1 MKYGKLSLINCT
13 LALLFLNLFV
23 NLGSEGQITANDSQ
37 HKIKTS
43 EHVYWLITT
52 TIKEGQL
59 DALKKIN
66 AEMVKNTKNNEPET
80 LTYDWSISADGKKC
94 YFFEHYA
101 NSEAVMIHTKTF
113 GEKFAERLLG
123 MIEIESFEVFGNPD
137 ENVKNSLS
145 PLGAN
150 FNRSIGGFSR

>member
-1 MKYGKLSLINCT
+1 MNYCKPSLITCT
-13 LALLFLNLFV
+13 LVLLFINLFV
-23 NLGSEGQITANDSQ
+23 NLGNDGQTTADDSKR
-37 HKIKTS
+37 KIKSS

-52 TIKEGQL
+52 SIKEGQL

-123 MIEIESFEVFGNPD
+123 MIEIDSFEVFGNPD
-137 ENVKNSLS
+137 ENVQNSLS
-145 PLGAN
+145 PLGAK
-150 FNRSIGGFSR
+150 FNSSIGGFSR

>member
-1 MKYGKLSLINCT
+1 MKYCKPLLINST

-23 NLGSEGQITANDSQ
+23 NLGSDGQTIATESKQ
-37 HKIKTS
+37 KIKNS

-52 TIKEGQL
+52 NIKEGQL
-59 DALKKIN
+59 DALKQIN

-80 LTYDWSISADGKKC
+80 LAYDWSISADGKKC

-137 ENVKNSLS
+137 ANVKNSLS
-145 PLGAN
+145 PLGAK

>member
-1 MKYGKLSLINCT
+1 MITCT
-13 LALLFLNLFV
+13 VALCFLNLFV
-23 NLGSEGQITANDSQ
+23 SLGSDGQTTADDSKQ
-37 HKIKTS
+37 KTKTS

-52 TIKEGQL
+52 SIKEGQL
-59 DALKKIN
+59 DALKQIN

-80 LTYDWSISADGKKC
+80 LTYDWSISTDQKTC

-123 MIEIESFEVFGNPD
+123 MIEIDSFEVFGNPD

-145 PLGAN
+145 PLGAK
-150 FNRSIGGFSR
+150 FNHSIGGFSR

>member
-1 MKYGKLSLINCT
+1 MKYYKRSLITCT
-13 LALLFLNLFV
+13 LALLFLNFFV
-23 NLGSEGQITANDSQ
+23 NLGSDAQTSANDS
-37 HKIKTS
+37 KRKTKTS

-52 TIKEGQL
+52 DIKEGQL
-59 DALKKIN
+59 NALKQIN
-66 AEMVKNTKNNEPET
+66 AEMVKNTKDNEPDT

-123 MIEIESFEVFGNPD
+123 LIEIESFEVFGNPSD
-137 ENVKNSLS
+137 NVKNSLS
-145 PLGAN
+145 PLGAQ

>member
-1 MKYGKLSLINCT
+1 
-13 LALLFLNLFV
+13 
-23 NLGSEGQITANDSQ
+23 
-37 HKIKTS
+37 
-43 EHVYWLITT
+43 
-52 TIKEGQL
+52 
-59 DALKKIN
+59 
-66 AEMVKNTKNNEPET
+66 MVKNTKNNEPET

-123 MIEIESFEVFGNPD
+123 MIEIESFEVFGSPD